1 MHPPDPIACIAFG
14 LAFALLTLVFIG
26 ASLDDDG
33 PGPEGG
39 I

>member
-1 MHPPDPIACIAFG
+1 MAAIFFGLAFG

-33 PGPEGG
+33 PGADGG
-39 I
+39 QA